1 MKTLDLQAH
10 IYVLIATFL
19 VGGSFLA
26 SEKLVQT
33 VNPLSLTLLR
43 FVGSVLIFAPF
54 ILIKKSFRSKIVST
68 MPRAMGISLF
78 YSLYFMG
85 MFEALKTTT
94 VLNTG
99 TLYTLVPLMTAI
111 MALIIFKEKIGVNK
125 LFVYIIGLVGTL
137 WVIFKAN
144 LELLF
149 SFSLNSGDYIFII
162 ASFSMCCYLI
172 SIKLLYKN
180 DNPFVLVFCT
190 LIGGAIWMGIGMLIF
205 QQPLNWHL
213 VEGTLVYNMLYLI
226 IGTTIIT
233 LFLYQRSTVILG
245 PTKVMSYIYL
255 NPIAVAILLYL
266 IDGKNIETIV
276 IPGII
281 ITSIATFML
290 QKNKKEKK
298 K

>member
-1 MKTLDLQAH
+1 
-10 IYVLIATFL
+10 
-19 VGGSFLA
+19 
-26 SEKLVQT
+26 
-33 VNPLSLTLLR
+33 
-43 FVGSVLIFAPF
+43 
-54 ILIKKSFRSKIVST
+54 
-68 MPRAMGISLF
+68 
-78 YSLYFMG
+78 
-85 MFEALKTTT
+85 
-94 VLNTG
+94 
-99 TLYTLVPLMTAI
+99 
-111 MALIIFKEKIGVNK
+111 
-125 LFVYIIGLVGTL
+125 
-137 WVIFKAN
+137 
-144 LELLF
+144 
-149 SFSLNSGDYIFII
+149 
-162 ASFSMCCYLI
+162 
-172 SIKLLYKN
+172 
-180 DNPFVLVFCT
+180 
-190 LIGGAIWMGIGMLIF
+190 MGIGMLIF